1 MIKTYN
7 FIPSLISLKN
17 DNSMSFRSAV
27 LYSDIVDPIFQEG
40 VTSDGTNLTVV
51 IERFRFEIQH
61 SILVEASISKGDEE
75 NRVFILPTPTSH
87 G

>member
-1 MIKTYN
+1 MKRNPKHLKIFK
-7 FIPSLISLKN
+7 ISSWQPN
-17 DNSMSFRSAV
+17 VSHSNRSAV

-61 SILVEASISKGDEE
+61 SILVDASISKG
-75 NRVFILPTPTSH
+75 II